1 MKRHTVECACER
13 GGDCTRTTMC
23 AMDSALQD
31 QADEYD
37 VRIEELEGLLM
48 VARCPNKSC
57 DNKGT
62 MFDGTNIEPCRWCD
76 ERTAAIGE
84 QDE

>member
-1 MKRHTVECACER
+1 MSDKWKHDNWHNNENNKHKCGIAEIDNCPY
-13 GGDCTRTTMC
+13 C
-23 AMDSALQD
+23 
-31 QADEYD
+31 
-37 VRIEELEGLLM
+37 RITELEGLLM

-76 ERTAAIGE
+76 ERTAALGE
-84 QDE
+84 QE